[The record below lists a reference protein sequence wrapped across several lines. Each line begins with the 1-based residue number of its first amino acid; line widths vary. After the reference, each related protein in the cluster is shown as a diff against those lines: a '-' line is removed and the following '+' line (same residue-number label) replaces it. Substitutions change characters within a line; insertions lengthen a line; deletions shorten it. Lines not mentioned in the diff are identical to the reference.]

1 MALNAPDTTV
11 TIDGVDFTNNT
22 IDFITIGYGRSV
34 VWEQARASY
43 AQISLFNPTNTNWP
57 FDLNSTVVVTTKN
70 ATGTNRTLFTGKI
83 NSFTGGISATG
94 DVSTIGVVNIIA
106 LGPFAQMS
114 RTLVGGSGY
123 SKEYDDDRMT
133 NILTEAGVAIDVI
146 DTPGV
151 YEFEAYAAEFN
162 DAYSLATKYADM
174 AFAYLYETTSA
185 EVGYANESRRT
196 VEVQTYGYD
205 LLPLDYINA
214 FSLSSEKTSSDVIND
229 VFLTYKANAS
239 KTATSATS
247 IATYGKIAAN
257 IVTELEN
264 GVEAQYQADRYIN
277 LKAIPETNLN
287 TFTIELLN
295 PNITNADVDILLQLY
310 MGKPIEIDNLP
321 NSIIHTSYTGFVEGW
336 KWNIGRTAISL
347 DVNSTSSIF
356 SITPTRWQDV
366 NASLIWSAV
375 NPALQWAQYN

>member
-123 SKEYDDDRMT
+123 SKEYDDVRMT

-247 IATYGKIAAN
+247 IATYGKISAN
-257 IVTELEN
+257 IVTELEKA
-264 GVEAQYQADRYIN
+264 VEAQYQADRYIN

-347 DVNSTSSIF
+347 DINSTSSIF

>member
-11 TIDGVDFTNNT
+11 TIDGVDFTNNA

-123 SKEYDDDRMT
+123 SKEYDDVRMT

-151 YEFEAYAAEFN
+151 YEFEAYAADFN

-205 LLPLDYINA
+205 LIPLDYINA

-229 VFLTYKANAS
+229 VFLTYKSNAS

-257 IVTELEN
+257 ILTELEN

-321 NSIIHTSYTGFVEGW
+321 NSIIQTSYTGFVEGW

-347 DVNSTSSIF
+347 DINSTSSIF